1 MAQPTQTYDNHTRWV
16 PMYHFVLGPIF
27 IVNFFLAA
35 YRLITGLTLTNVF
48 GVLLAVALLGAFL
61 FLRVF
66 ALKAQDRVIRLEERM
81 RMQLL
86 LPDDLKARIN
96 DFSTNQL
103 IALRFASDGELPELA
118 RKVLDENIADQKPI
132 KQAIK
137 SWRPDYQRV

>member
-86 LPDDLKARIN
+86 LPDDLKGRIN

-118 RKVLDENIADQKPI
+118 RKVLDENIVDQKPI

>member
-35 YRLITGLTLTNVF
+35 YRLITGLTLTNVI

-86 LPDDLKARIN
+86 LPDDLKGRIN

-118 RKVLDENIADQKPI
+118 RKVLDENIVDQKPI